1 MGQVW
6 SVIRFIFRFLFFMI
20 GLAAIVLVLGV
31 GVIMVRNTASGTSIT
46 LAEGAPSVGHAP
58 TDPEELAIYVML
70 QSRADEINSPASDDA
85 TEVDFTIEPGESA
98 LAVAQKLESEG
109 LVSDANLFRQFLRYN
124 KLDSSLEAGDYRLR
138 ANMNMMEIGQALQ
151 KAIVKEVVITI
162 PEGWRA
168 EEIADMLTEKGV
180 MDGDA
185 FLQTVKEGTAVENN
199 ILFDRPSGKSYEGY
213 LFPDTYRLAENSTPE
228 DLIQRML
235 NNLASKLP
243 ANAIELAASKGLK
256 IYDVLTV
263 ASIVEREAVFDDE
276 RPIIAS
282 VYLNRLQQGMYLQA
296 DPTVQYAMGYQP
308 DSGQWWK
315 TPVTLEEYSQV
326 ESSYNT
332 YLNPG
337 LPPGPIANPGINS
350 IVAVLQPADTNYL
363 FFVAYDEGRHVF
375 AETYEEHQ
383 KNVAVYQGQ

>member
-6 SVIRFIFRFLFFMI
+6 NIIRYIFRFLFFLI
-20 GLAAIVLVLGV
+20 GLAAIVAVIGV
-31 GVIMVRNTASGTSIT
+31 GVLMVRNNAAGTNIT
-46 LAEGAPSVGHAP
+46 LAEGAPSIGHAP

-70 QSRADEINSPASDDA
+70 QSRADEINAPVSDDA

-98 LAVAQKLESEG
+98 LAVAQKLEAEG

-124 KLDSSLEAGDYRLR
+124 KLDASLEAGDYILR
-138 ANMNMMEIGQALQ
+138 RNMNMMEIGQALQ
-151 KAIVKEVVITI
+151 KAIAKEVVITI

-168 EEIADMLTEKGV
+168 EEIADMLTNEGV

-185 FLQTVKEGTAVENN
+185 FLQVVRDGTAVESN
-199 ILFDRPSGKSYEGY
+199 ILFDRPSGQSYEGY
-213 LFPDTYRLAENSTPE
+213 LFPDTYRLPVNATPE
-228 DLIQRML
+228 DLIDRML
-235 NNLASKLP
+235 DNLASKLP
-243 ANAIELAASKGLK
+243 ANAIELAASRGLK
-256 IYDVLTV
+256 LYDVLTV

-308 DSGQWWK
+308 DSGQWWN
-315 TPVTLEEYSQV
+315 TPVTLDEYSGV
-326 ESSYNT
+326 DSPYTT

-350 IVAVLQPADTNYL
+350 ILAVLEPADTNFL
-363 FFVAYDEGRHVF
+363 FFVAYGEGRHIF

>member
-6 SVIRFIFRFLFFMI
+6 NIIRYIFRFLFFLI
-20 GLAAIVLVLGV
+20 GLAAIVAVIGV
-31 GVIMVRNTASGTSIT
+31 GVLMVRNNAAGTNIT
-46 LAEGAPSVGHAP
+46 LAEGAPSIGHAP

-70 QSRADEINSPASDDA
+70 QSRADEINAPVSDDA

-98 LAVAQKLESEG
+98 LAVAQKLEAEG

-124 KLDSSLEAGDYRLR
+124 KLDASLEAGDYILR
-138 ANMNMMEIGQALQ
+138 RNMNMMEIGQALQ
-151 KAIVKEVVITI
+151 KAIAKEVVITI

-168 EEIADMLTEKGV
+168 EEIADMLTNEGV

-185 FLQTVKEGTAVENN
+185 FLQVVRDGTAVESN
-199 ILFDRPSGKSYEGY
+199 ILFDRPSGQSYEGY
-213 LFPDTYRLAENSTPE
+213 LFPDTYRLPVNATPE
-228 DLIQRML
+228 DLIDRML
-235 NNLASKLP
+235 DNLASKLP
-243 ANAIELAASKGLK
+243 ANAIELAASRGLK
-256 IYDVLTV
+256 LYDVLTV

-315 TPVTLEEYSQV
+315 TPVTLDEYSGV
-326 ESSYNT
+326 DSPYNT

-350 IVAVLQPADTNYL
+350 ILAVLEPADTNFL
-363 FFVAYDEGRHVF
+363 FFVAYGEGRHIF

>member
-1 MGQVW
+1 MT
-6 SVIRFIFRFLFFMI
+6 VIRYIFRFLFFLI
-20 GLAAIVLVLGV
+20 GLAAIVAVIGV
-31 GVIMVRNTASGTSIT
+31 GVLMVRNNATGTNIT
-46 LAEGAPSVGHAP
+46 LAEGASSIGHAP

-70 QSRADEINSPASDDA
+70 QSRADEINTPTSNDAS
-85 TEVDFTIEPGESA
+85 EVDFTIKPGESA
-98 LAVAQKLESEG
+98 LAVAQKLEAEG

-124 KLDSSLEAGDYRLR
+124 KLDVSLEAGDYILR
-138 ANMNMMEIGQALQ
+138 RNMNMMEIGQTLQ
-151 KAIVKEVVITI
+151 KAIAKEVVITI

-168 EEIADMLTEKGV
+168 EEIADMLTNEGV

-185 FLQTVKEGTAVENN
+185 FLQVVRDGTAVESN
-199 ILFDRPSGKSYEGY
+199 ILFDRPSGQSYEGY
-213 LFPDTYRLAENSTPE
+213 LFPDTYRLPVNATPE
-228 DLIQRML
+228 DLVDRML
-235 NNLASKLP
+235 DNLASKLP
-243 ANAIELAASKGLK
+243 ANTIELAARRGLK
-256 IYDVLTV
+256 LYDVLTV

-282 VYLNRLQQGMYLQA
+282 VYLNRLQQNMYLQA

-315 TPVTLEEYSQV
+315 TPVTLDEYSGV
-326 ESSYNT
+326 DSPYNT

-337 LPPGPIANPGINS
+337 LPPGPIANPGLNS
-350 IVAVLQPADTNYL
+350 ILAVLEPADTNFL
-363 FFVAYDEGRHVF
+363 FFVAYGEGRHIF